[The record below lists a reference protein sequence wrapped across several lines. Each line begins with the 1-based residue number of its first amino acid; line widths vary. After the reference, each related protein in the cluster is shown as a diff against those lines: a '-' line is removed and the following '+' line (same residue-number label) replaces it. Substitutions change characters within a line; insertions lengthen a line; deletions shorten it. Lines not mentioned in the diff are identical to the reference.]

1 MIGQIAKAFK
11 PRVTGNLKITL
22 EALLPQY
29 RDMLRAFYRNHDAA
43 ATPIAAN
50 RWLHRELIARFGAQE
65 VLGAARKIEGRL
77 NTARRGV
84 LVEMKKGGNR

>member
-11 PRVTGNLKITL
+11 PRVAGNLKMTL

-29 RDMLRAFYRNHDAA
+29 RDMVRTFYRNHDSG

-65 VLGAARKIEGRL
+65 VLGASRTIEGRL

-84 LVEMKKGGNR
+84 LVELKKGGRR